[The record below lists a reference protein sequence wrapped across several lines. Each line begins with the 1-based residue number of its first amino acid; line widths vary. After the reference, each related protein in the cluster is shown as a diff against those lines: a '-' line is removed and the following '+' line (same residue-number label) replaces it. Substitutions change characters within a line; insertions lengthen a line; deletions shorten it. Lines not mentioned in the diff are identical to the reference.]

1 MIVDS
6 SVIVAVL
13 KKEDDYELWT
23 ERLYDASP
31 QLKMSAATYLET
43 SIVIDAASNAYASA
57 NLDRFL
63 DKLLVEIFPVT
74 PHQAR
79 LGRSAYARFGK
90 GSGHAAKLNY
100 GDCFSY
106 ALAMDADEALAFKG
120 DDFRHTDV
128 KKAY

>member
-13 KKEDDYELWT
+13 RKEEDYENWT
-23 ERLYDASP
+23 ERLYKAVP
-31 QLKMSAATYLET
+31 NLKMSAATYLET
-43 SIVIDAASNAYASA
+43 CIVIDGRSDAQASA

-63 DKLLVEIFPVT
+63 ETLRVEIVAVT
-74 PHQAR
+74 PHQAS
-79 LGRSAYARFGK
+79 LGRAAYARFGK
-90 GSGHAAKLNY
+90 GSGHAANLNY

-106 ALAMDADEALAFKG
+106 ALALDRDEPLLFKG

-128 KKAY
+128 QMG